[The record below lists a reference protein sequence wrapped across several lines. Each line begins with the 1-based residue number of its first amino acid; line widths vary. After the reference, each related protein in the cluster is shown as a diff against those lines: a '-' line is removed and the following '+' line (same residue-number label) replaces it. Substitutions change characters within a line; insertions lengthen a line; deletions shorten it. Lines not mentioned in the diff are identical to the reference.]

1 MTTDIEALSKAVN
14 ELGAKEAIREVL
26 YKYTR
31 GMDRL
36 DPETAKSVY
45 HPDADDMH
53 WGSFLGNSQRFVDY
67 MLGELKAAKFVIH
80 EITNPLIEL
89 DGDRAFVESRYTARL
104 RFEVEDAREGTWLES
119 ISHGRYL
126 DVFER
131 RAGEWKLAH
140 RRLAQDG
147 GHVSLV
153 QDLATYDPAGVGRRY
168 PDDLVYAGAGI
179 ETHAPG
185 PMDGV
190 PGRFDTL
197 REYAT
202 SLAARN
208 ADR

>member
-1 MTTDIEALSKAVN
+1 MTTEIEALHKTVD
-14 ELGAKEAIREVL
+14 ELAAKEAIREIL

-31 GMDRL
+31 GIDRI
-36 DPETAKSVY
+36 DPETAKSVF
-45 HPDADDMH
+45 HPDADDVH
-53 WGSFLGNSQRFVDY
+53 WGSFLGNSHRFVDY

-89 DGDRAFVESRYTARL
+89 DGDRAFAESRYTARL
-104 RFEVEDAREGTWLES
+104 RLEVEGAPEGTWLES

-153 QDLATYDPAGVGRRY
+153 QDLATYDPAGAGRPY
-168 PDDLVYAGAGI
+168 PDDLVYAGVGVLD
-179 ETHAPG
+179 HAPE

-190 PGRFDTL
+190 PGRFDAL
-197 REYAT
+197 RAYAT
-202 SLAARN
+202 SLR
-208 ADR
+208 ADT

>member
-1 MTTDIEALSKAVN
+1 MTTDIEALHKIVD
-14 ELGAKEAIREVL
+14 ELAAKEAIREIL

-31 GMDRL
+31 GMDRI

-45 HPDADDMH
+45 HPDADDLH
-53 WGSFLGNSQRFVDY
+53 WGWFLGNSQRFVDFI
-67 MLGELKAAKFVIH
+67 LGELKAAKFVIH

-104 RFEVEDAREGTWLES
+104 RFEVEDAPEGTWLES
-119 ISHGRYL
+119 IAHGRYL

-153 QDLATYDPAGVGRRY
+153 QDLGTYDPAGAGRPY
-168 PDDLVYAGAGI
+168 PDDLVYAGVGI
-179 ETHAPG
+179 VNHAPE
-185 PMDGV
+185 PKDGV
-190 PGRFDTL
+190 PGRVDAL

-202 SLAARN
+202 RLLA
-208 ADR
+208 DT